1 LWVLFR
7 QIRRIRLSDGDKRAE
22 RREFEGLTIELR
34 HETAY
39 LLNRVETSS
48 YAIGQAVFIRT
59 DTPDFAEETVPFQ
72 TLDELVRICAT
83 PRENMTLDK
92 VVMYSMVEGEPH
104 SLMLSFLSASK
115 GQVPG
120 MPVFEERE

>member
-1 LWVLFR
+1 V
-7 QIRRIRLSDGDKRAE
+7 QS
-22 RREFEGLTIELR
+22 
-34 HETAY
+34 
-39 LLNRVETSS
+39 SS

-59 DTPDFAEETVPFQ
+59 DTPDFAEETIPFK
-72 TLDELVRICAT
+72 TLDELVQICAT
-83 PRENMTLDK
+83 PHENMTLDK